1 MTITAPVN
9 LSLSAI
15 RTDGGTQSRAAL
27 SDETVSDY
35 AEAMRLGAEFPPIV
49 VFHDGSAHWLADGF
63 HRVFAAMRNGA
74 DSISAIVRQGARE
87 DALWFALGANRENGI
102 RPSRGDVRHAVEL
115 ALRTWPEKTLR
126 DLAAQIG
133 CSFTYVGDVKR
144 QLYGSV
150 QLPDAPAT
158 VTGKDGKVYPTSK
171 PRKEK
176 PVETQ
181 MAETR
186 AEVSVVQARAP
197 ESRGV
202 ALAYS
207 MKAISFLQQIPPND
221 ALRNQ
226 ALDDVAAWI
235 DFNR

>member
-35 AEAMRLGAEFPPIV
+35 AEAMQLGAEFPPIV

-102 RPSRGDVRHAVEL
+102 RPTRGDVRHAVEL
-115 ALRTWPEKTLR
+115 ALRTWPGKTQR
-126 DLAAQIG
+126 EIAAQVG
-133 CSFTYVGDVKR
+133 CDFGYVSKIKSDVLTR
-144 QLYGSV
+144 QHIE
-150 QLPDAPAT
+150 APAT
-158 VTGKDGKVYPTSK
+158 RTDSIGRVQPTSK

-176 PVETQ
+176 AVETQ
-181 MAETR
+181 MGEAC
-186 AEVSVVQARAP
+186 AEVPVVQARAP

>member
-35 AEAMRLGAEFPPIV
+35 AEAMQLGAEFPPIV

-87 DALWFALGANRENGI
+87 DALWFALGANRENAL
-102 RPSRGDVRHAVEL
+102 RPTRGDVRHAVEL
-115 ALRTWPEKTLR
+115 ALKTWPGKTQR
-126 DLAAQIG
+126 EIAAQVG
-133 CSFTYVGDVKR
+133 CDFGYVSKIKGGLLTSQ
-144 QLYGSV
+144 QL
-150 QLPDAPAT
+150 DAPAT

-181 MAETR
+181 IAETR
-186 AEVSVVQARAP
+186 AEVSVVQTRAP

>member
-1 MTITAPVN
+1 MTITTPVN

-35 AEAMRLGAEFPPIV
+35 AEAMQLGAEFPPIV

-63 HRVFAAMRNGA
+63 HRVFAAIRNGA

-102 RPSRGDVRHAVEL
+102 RPTRGDVRHAVEL
-115 ALRTWPEKTLR
+115 ALRTWPKKTQR
-126 DLAAQIG
+126 EIAAQVG
-133 CSFTYVGDVKR
+133 CS
-144 QLYGSV
+144 LGSV
-150 QLPDAPAT
+150 ATIKGQLFSREQLPDAPAT

-176 PVETQ
+176 PVETK
-181 MAETR
+181 METR
-186 AEVSVVQARAP
+186 AEVSVVQTSAP